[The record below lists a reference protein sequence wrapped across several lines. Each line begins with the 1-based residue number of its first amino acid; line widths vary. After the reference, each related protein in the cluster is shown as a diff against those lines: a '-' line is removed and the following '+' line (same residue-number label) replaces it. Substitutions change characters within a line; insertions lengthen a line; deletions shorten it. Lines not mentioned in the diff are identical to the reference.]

1 MSILDVSN
9 FVELLSLQNRRTLND
24 EIAETASPTPLAKCI
39 ENKKE
44 EELRKEIESKY
55 NPEKLP
61 EKYFFSSLAEDV
73 LS

>member
-1 MSILDVSN
+1 MPILDVSN

-24 EIAETASPTPLAKCI
+24 DIAETVSPTPLTKCI

-44 EELRKEIESKY
+44 EEFRKEIESKY

-61 EKYFFSSLAEDV
+61 KDYFFSALAEFV